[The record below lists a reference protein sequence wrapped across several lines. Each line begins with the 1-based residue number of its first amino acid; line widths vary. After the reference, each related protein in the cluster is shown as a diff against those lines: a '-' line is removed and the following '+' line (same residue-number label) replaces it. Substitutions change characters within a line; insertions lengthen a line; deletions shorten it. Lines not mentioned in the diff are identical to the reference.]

1 MVKTKQTQSGPVE
14 LRSTN
19 IYSLKIKTFLTTSS
33 RPHLAL
39 SLCHENL
46 SLSEVNNALTAF
58 IIFSS
63 FMNNTPGL
71 IHTLPHNTLIVDIQA
86 PRDQERVKRDV
97 RTFVSTPSLSAIFH
111 NMGEN
116 FESVTNNM
124 ALVYWI

>member
-63 FMNNTPGL
+63 FMNNIPGL
-71 IHTLPHNTLIVDIQA
+71 RHTLPHNTLIIQG
-86 PRDQERVKRDV
+86 PTDQERVKRDV